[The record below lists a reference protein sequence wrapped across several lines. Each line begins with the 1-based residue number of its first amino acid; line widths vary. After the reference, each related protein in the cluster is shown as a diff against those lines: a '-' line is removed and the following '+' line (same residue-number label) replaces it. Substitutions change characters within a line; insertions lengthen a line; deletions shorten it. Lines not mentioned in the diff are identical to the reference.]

1 MTSHPVACRILRMML
16 IAASCPSKRLAAV
29 TTRTL
34 CLGLYG
40 SGALWPARRDEGV
53 SFFASCKISEL
64 MHGYLLYLLQKDGL
78 GGRTENGGRHC
89 SLELDASRIAL
100 NSEPSFHCGL
110 VDSKASLRPTSN
122 SS

>member
-53 SFFASCKISEL
+53 SFFASRKISEL
-64 MHGYLLYLLQKDGL
+64 MNGYSLYILQKYGIPL
-78 GGRTENGGRHC
+78 YCCVR
-89 SLELDASRIAL
+89 DASRIAL
-100 NSEPSFHCGL
+100 NSDPSLHCGQD
-110 VDSKASLRPTSN
+110 VSNESRRPTST